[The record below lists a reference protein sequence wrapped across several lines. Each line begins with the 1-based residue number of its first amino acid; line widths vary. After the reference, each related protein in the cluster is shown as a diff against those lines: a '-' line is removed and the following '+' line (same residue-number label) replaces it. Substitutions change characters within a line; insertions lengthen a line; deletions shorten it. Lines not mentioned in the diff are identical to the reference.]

1 MGVNFASI
9 DKSADGDTFSV
20 QSLVGDFQTEDQ
32 IQVWNGTGYETLVY
46 IKVDGLQTGF
56 YDATSQLSN
65 LRLSRGSALWVRS
78 KTAKAITIAGSV
90 VTEDNSSVDCP
101 KGWTLLAARKPVVL
115 TVNGTLQISDLSMGD
130 QIQVWDGSKY
140 STLVYIT
147 GVDGFKSGF
156 YDEKSNYSNAEIAP
170 GTAFWLQTVAGATVE

>member
-46 IKVDGLQTGF
+46 IKVD
-56 YDATSQLSN
+56 SQLRN